1 MSGSKIPFRKQM
13 EFDYAEVQ
21 QITPMIRRVVAR
33 NPSNF
38 TFHGTNTYII
48 GHGNVAVIDPGP
60 MIEEHLEALKSALK
74 DDTVEH
80 ILVTHTHNDHS
91 PGAVPL
97 REKIGGQIASGSS
110 EEPPVAAPKGHVVA
124 KKSQNQSDSEAEEEA
139 VLWLS

>member
-13 EFDYAEVQ
+13 EFEYAEVQ

-80 ILVTHTHNDHS
+80 ILVTHTHNDQ
-91 PGAVPL
+91 L
-97 REKIGGQIASGSS
+97 I
-110 EEPPVAAPKGHVVA
+110 
-124 KKSQNQSDSEAEEEA
+124 
-139 VLWLS
+139 